1 MQINRAPLIATR
13 FGAQGNKP
21 YWTWIGSA
29 SSAQS
34 MRVHRVLFHAFGV
47 LNLSPSQMIAQVQSS
62 PLTCDYIMAVCTT
75 FRLEQVFRYIHLFL
89 FRPLC
94 SMVSW
99 SRLKT
104 ERRWLLSVRER
115 MDQRGTFKSCS
126 HNSNFKQNFPRAH
139 FSLLPLWEERLNSCS
154 SYVSKLGIFS
164 SGWKVIVSFEVFVP
178 CVHLTA
184 MGNAVKGPFSAS
196 VCCLSQR
203 AARVF
208 RLPILT

>member
-89 FRPLC
+89 FRLLC

-115 MDQRGTFKSCS
+115 MDQRAALTIPISSRTFPKHTSAFFLCEKNAS
-126 HNSNFKQNFPRAH
+126 TLVHHTWANWVYFLLAERWLFPLR
-139 FSLLPLWEERLNSCS
+139 FLCP
-154 SYVSKLGIFS
+154 
-164 SGWKVIVSFEVFVP
+164 
-178 CVHLTA
+178 
-184 MGNAVKGPFSAS
+184 
-196 VCCLSQR
+196 VC
-203 AARVF
+203 
-208 RLPILT
+208 I